1 MNRRD
6 IAYESI
12 NLISFWLFVAMVI
25 YWMGV
30 FG

>member
-1 MNRRD
+1 VNH
-6 IAYESI
+6 ILYEAL
-12 NLISFWLFVAMVI
+12 NLISFWLFVSMCI